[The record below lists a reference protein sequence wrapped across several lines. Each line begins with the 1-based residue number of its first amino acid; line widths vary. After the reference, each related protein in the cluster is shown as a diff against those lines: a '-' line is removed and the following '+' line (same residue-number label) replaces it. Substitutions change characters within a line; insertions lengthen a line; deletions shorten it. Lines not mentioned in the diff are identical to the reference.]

1 MAHIDLIYEGLMTI
15 SLLRAF
21 HLVAEA
27 QSFTVAAREAGL
39 SQPTLSAQVRQLE
52 ARHGV
57 SLFNRRGR
65 KLERTTMGQNLLEI
79 TTRLFAAHA
88 EAEALLAGAATLR
101 RGHLRIA
108 ADSATHVMPL
118 LAQLKRHHGGVTFS
132 LRIDNSADVL
142 ARVLAYDADV
152 GVAAKRSPDPRL
164 FFRRLKQDRLVV
176 FVPRSHAWARRKG
189 IAVAE
194 IQGRDLVIRE
204 PGSVTREVFEA
215 ALAEAGV
222 KPAALIEVQS
232 REAVREAVL
241 AGFGIG
247 VVFQSEQGSDPT
259 IHTLAVD
266 GCELTVAEY
275 VVCLDE
281 HRRLPLV
288 RAFLAAVREAD
299 AAPG

>member
-1 MAHIDLIYEGLMTI
+1 MST

-39 SQPTLSAQVRQLE
+39 SQPTLSAQVKKLE

-65 KLERTTMGQNLLEI
+65 RLELTPMGQDLFQV
-79 TTRLFAAHA
+79 TARLFAAQA
-88 EAEALLAGAATLR
+88 EAEALLAGAAALR

-118 LAQLKRHHGGVTFS
+118 LAQLRRHHGQVTFS
-132 LRIDNSADVL
+132 LRIANSADVL
-142 ARVLAYDADV
+142 AAVLAYDADI
-152 GVAAKRSPDPRL
+152 GVAARRSSDPRL
-164 FFRRLKQDRLVV
+164 FSLALRQDHLVV
-176 FVPRSHAWARRKG
+176 FVPAGHPWSRRKR
-189 IAVAE
+189 ISVTE
-194 IQGRDLVIRE
+194 IQGRDVVIRE

-215 ALAEAGV
+215 RLAEAEV

-241 AGFGIG
+241 AGFGLG
-247 VVFQSEQGSDPT
+247 VVFQSERGADSS
-259 IHTLAVD
+259 IHTLEVD
-266 GCELTVAEY
+266 DVDLTVAEY
-275 VVCLDE
+275 VMCLAE
-281 HRRLPLV
+281 SRRLPLV
-288 RAFLAAVREAD
+288 RAFIAAVREAERRG
-299 AAPG
+299 ASLPA

>member
-1 MAHIDLIYEGLMTI
+1 MFGIDQVYGMPMTI
-15 SLLRAF
+15 GLLRAF

-27 QSFTVAAREAGL
+27 KGFTAAAREAGL
-39 SQPTLSAQVRQLE
+39 SQPTLSAQVKRLE

-65 KLERTTMGQNLLEI
+65 KLELTPMGQGLFQI

-88 EAEALLAGAATLR
+88 EAEALLAGAETLR

-118 LAQLKRHHGGVTFS
+118 LAQLKRHHGQVTFS

-142 ARVLAYDADV
+142 ARVLDHDADI
-152 GVAAKRSPDPRL
+152 GVAARRSPDPRL
-164 FFRRLKQDRLVV
+164 FSQALRQDHLVV
-176 FVPRSHAWARRKG
+176 FVPKSHAWARRKRITVG
-189 IAVAE
+189 E
-194 IQGRDLVIRE
+194 IGGRDLVIRE
-204 PGSVTREVFEA
+204 PGSVTRETFEA
-215 ALAEAGV
+215 RLAEAGV

-241 AGFGIG
+241 AGFGLG
-247 VVFQSEQGSDPT
+247 VVFHSERGSDPT
-259 IHTLAVD
+259 IHTLEVD
-266 GCELTVAEY
+266 GVDLAVAEY
-275 VVCLDE
+275 VICLDE

-288 RAFLAAVREAD
+288 RAFLAAVRD
-299 AAPG
+299 AEQAS